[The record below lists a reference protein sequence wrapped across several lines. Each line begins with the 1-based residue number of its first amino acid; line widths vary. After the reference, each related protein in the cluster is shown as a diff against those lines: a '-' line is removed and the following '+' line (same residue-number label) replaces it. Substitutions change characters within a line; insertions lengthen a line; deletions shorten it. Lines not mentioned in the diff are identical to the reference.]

1 MSQSNIFKKIINFLK
16 RLFSIKRD
24 KNQLIHIMVDDKIVG
39 TVRTVCIKKTN
50 NINEATLY
58 RSIFDKN
65 QIKNAFYS
73 GTVSEKTQHKP
84 LQILIGDDD
93 CNFKLNNCWI
103 ETKSPVYMTEDYHIL
118 DKIEI
123 EYEGYKSKK

>member
-1 MSQSNIFKKIINFLK
+1 MSLSNIIANIIGFFK

-24 KNQLIHIMVDDKIVG
+24 KYQLIHIMVDDKIVG
-39 TVRTVCIKKTN
+39 TIQTVCIKKTN

-58 RSIFDKN
+58 RAIFNKN
-65 QIKNAFYS
+65 QIKNVFYK
-73 GTVSEKTQHKP
+73 GMVSEKTQHKP
-84 LQILIGDDD
+84 FNILIGDDD

-103 ETKSPVYMTEDYHIL
+103 ETTSPTYMTDDYLIL

-123 EYEGYKSKK
+123 EYEDYKSQK